1 LTTEAELRTDVR
13 DYVVVLGV
21 QRDLRRNLVDVIV
34 EKEELRVEDAT
45 GNGSR
50 WSSVGRGLSL
60 LSVLVRQCDR

>member
-1 LTTEAELRTDVR
+1 
-13 DYVVVLGV
+13 VVLGV